1 LLSEPNSRRDVR
13 EEIERELGVALAC
26 GGSGRE
32 ESHSS
37 EAVAPWK
44 KTCHMGDTRD
54 LKAGE
59 PMILLDKLVR
69 EVEDADSAFKF
80 E

>member
-1 LLSEPNSRRDVR
+1 
-13 EEIERELGVALAC
+13 
-26 GGSGRE
+26 
-32 ESHSS
+32 
-37 EAVAPWK
+37 
-44 KTCHMGDTRD
+44 MGDTRD